1 MIGCP
6 SQTKDLNSSW
16 MWPLFVMS
24 ILGIVWNWEFRAV
37 LSLSLSGLFVNTLTS
52 LFDTLA
58 LVMLKIQ
65 HWNSIHMTGNKKK
78 HNRSTFKTRRSS
90 QCTYHLLT
98 RRQYLLYHHAV
109 PCERAPVQH
118 VGPIRTEGTKA
129 WCGCR
134 SRLPRQQ
141 SQWWK
146 GEVRKRRRWWW

>member
-1 MIGCP
+1 MCDVHIR
-6 SQTKDLNSSW
+6 D
-16 MWPLFVMS
+16 FVKQ
-24 ILGIVWNWEFRAV
+24 
-37 LSLSLSGLFVNTLTS
+37 SLEQSGLFVNTLTS

-58 LVMLKIQ
+58 LVMLEIK
-65 HWNSIHMTGNKKK
+65 HCNMIHVTGNKKK
-78 HNRSTFKTRRSS
+78 HNKSTFKTRRSS

-109 PCERAPVQH
+109 PCKRAPVQH

-141 SQWWK
+141 SQ
-146 GEVRKRRRWWW
+146 